1 MGFDSRAGV
10 SRLIPFRAL
19 RNDCKK
25 IVLNFDVETSLP
37 GWRFPPIM
45 PLSTENEIQR
55 YYSAGKVTADYVQ
68 NRFVSEVHRLLHESQ
83 VAAVQ
88 RAFEKVRPAR
98 ALEIA
103 PGPGRITRAVRPT
116 GKLLCLE
123 FNEGMIR
130 EGARACT
137 PEKIWVR
144 GNGFHLPFPQDFDL
158 LYTFRFVR
166 HFHREDR

>member
-1 MGFDSRAGV
+1 
-10 SRLIPFRAL
+10 
-19 RNDCKK
+19 
-25 IVLNFDVETSLP
+25 
-37 GWRFPPIM
+37 M